1 MLLPHFA
8 HLTLLY
14 SPDPH
19 TPPSASFP
27 PVDNPRMLAKFIITS
42 AALAL
47 GVTALQVTAPTNA
60 TGWTTDGAQVI
71 KWDVSDS

>member
-1 MLLPHFA
+1 
-8 HLTLLY
+8 
-14 SPDPH
+14 
-19 TPPSASFP
+19 
-27 PVDNPRMLAKFIITS
+27 MLAKFIITS